1 MSEADDE
8 GCEPRRRDANPRFAP
23 PAGRIDLAA
32 PELATLDA
40 VLLVA
45 LIAYSRFLFLPHKV
59 RDISPPP
66 INRYVSGQI
75 SKGADETKRKIPGR
89 RFKVAEPV

>member
-1 MSEADDE
+1 VEMSEADDE

-59 RDISPPP
+59 RDISPLRCGLVPAPSRPLKQLSLPP
-66 INRYVSGQI
+66 LFS
-75 SKGADETKRKIPGR
+75 S
-89 RFKVAEPV
+89 F